1 MKEKIL
7 VHGYAARTIFLRSEV
22 NRILSLSM
30 LFSCLLVTAR
40 VIYTGRITF
49 LGLVW
54 NMFLAYI
61 PYALTGF
68 GERKPQR
75 IRNRYSFLL
84 FFLLWLLCIP
94 NSFYIMTDLYH
105 LGDYYNDFIA
115 PQWFDLAVILSF
127 AWNGLLLGILSVR
140 QMEKIIQSRTSKFH
154 ELIFLYPVM
163 WLSALGVN
171 TGRYLRFNS
180 WDVLADP
187 FQLMRELVEISVH
200 PLAFR
205 SAWGMVFCFS
215 VLMTLMYLTIRR
227 VATAVI

>member
-7 VHGYAARTIFLRSEV
+7 VHGYASRTFFLRSEV

-105 LGDYYNDFIA
+105 LGVY
-115 PQWFDLAVILSF
+115 
-127 AWNGLLLGILSVR
+127 
-140 QMEKIIQSRTSKFH
+140 
-154 ELIFLYPVM
+154 
-163 WLSALGVN
+163 